1 MTLSLR
7 YAARSDVG
15 LVRTGN
21 EDSGYAGPRL
31 LVVADG
37 MGGHAA
43 GEVASSLVVGSI
55 AALDDDDLGGDL
67 LDSLADAVADSDRL
81 LRRTIDN
88 DPALEGMGTTLTA
101 LLWSG
106 SRVGLAH
113 VGDSRAYLLRGG
125 DLLRLTH
132 DHTYVQSLVD
142 AGRISAEEAQ
152 THPRRS
158 LLTRAMDGR
167 NPALPDLSVREVR
180 SGDRFLLCS
189 DGLTGVVSEET
200 IVEALAADDPAEAAE
215 RLVALALRSGAPD
228 NVTVVV
234 ADVEDDATTSTTAQ
248 VVGAAAD
255 PRLTERARQAD
266 DDSPAAKAR
275 RALAG
280 PADAVEA
287 ERTQARIQAARDDER
302 RERRGRWARR
312 SVVAVVSVGVVV
324 AAIAGA
330 MAWIG
335 TQYFVGV
342 QDGRVTVFRGVD
354 QQVATVSLSE
364 PIQVT
369 TVQVEEL
376 PELER
381 DRVEAGIP
389 AADLTAARDTVDRL
403 AAAAASC
410 ALPFPPAGCPE
421 PATDP
426 LPTTPPTSTA
436 TTPPNDGTSST
447 PTATPAAAGDP
458 QVAP

>member
-1 MTLSLR
+1 
-7 YAARSDVG
+7 
-15 LVRTGN
+15 
-21 EDSGYAGPRL
+21 
-31 LVVADG
+31 
-37 MGGHAA
+37 
-43 GEVASSLVVGSI
+43 
-55 AALDDDDLGGDL
+55 
-67 LDSLADAVADSDRL
+67 
-81 LRRTIDN
+81 
-88 DPALEGMGTTLTA
+88 MGTTLTA

-255 PRLTERARQAD
+255 PRLTERALQAD

-302 RERRGRWARR
+302 RERRGRWVRR

-421 PATDP
+421 PAIDP
-426 LPTTPPTSTA
+426 LPTAPPTSAA

-447 PTATPAAAGDP
+447 PTATPTAAGNAR
-458 QVAP
+458 VAP